1 MTDIDTVISKLG
13 GIEEAAK
20 ITKVSTE
27 AIRKWKQAHAIP
39 SKHWATIIQ
48 ATGLTLKDLQPN
60 ENNDN
65 DNFAKLNNTRPAK
78 ADALLLLKDGT
89 IFWGIGF
96 GAYSSE
102 KNLALG
108 EICFST
114 GMTGYQE
121 TLTDPSF
128 AGQLITFTF
137 PHIGNVGTNNDDN
150 EANKIFA
157 KGLIVKEKITEPS
170 SWRSNDHLNH
180 WLKKQNITGIYGID
194 TRNLTILIREKGPQN
209 ALIFWPE
216 DKNFDIVYLQE
227 QVKKWPG
234 LQGMDLAKEVTCS
247 KSYLWTKDIWYWNSD
262 TKNKNQTHYKVVA
275 IDYGAKHNIFRNL
288 VNVGCNL
295 IIVPATTTA
304 EEILSYNPD
313 GVFLSNGPADPAAT
327 AHYTVPVL
335 QELLKRNIPIFGI
348 CLGHQLLA
356 LALGG
361 KTYKLEQGHRGANQP
376 VKDLKTGKVEITSQ
390 NHGFA
395 VDPKSLPDTA
405 HETHI
410 NLFDHSNEGIA
421 SDIYPAFS
429 VQYHPEASPGPT
441 DSHYLFKR
449 FVGLMDQHPSSFK
462 KSLSN

>member
-13 GIEEAAK
+13 GIEKAAK
-20 ITKVSTE
+20 IARVSTE

-48 ATGLTLKDLQPN
+48 ATGLTLKDLQPEKN
-60 ENNDN
+60 NYNDN
-65 DNFAKLNNTRPAK
+65 SISLKTQRPSK
-78 ADALLLLKDGT
+78 ANAILLLEDGT
-89 IFWGIGF
+89 VLWGMGF
-96 GAYSSE
+96 GAHSS
-102 KNLALG
+102 KNNLALG

-137 PHIGNVGTNNDDN
+137 PHIGNVGTNDDDN
-150 EANKIFA
+150 EADTIVA
-157 KGLIVKEKITEPS
+157 KGLIIKEKITEPS
-170 SWRSNDHLNH
+170 NWRSTSHLNS
-180 WLKKQNITGIYGID
+180 WLKKQNVTGIYGID
-194 TRNLTILIREKGPQN
+194 TRALTLLIREKGPQN

-216 DKNFDIVYLQE
+216 DGNFDLEFLRKEI
-227 QVKKWPG
+227 KRWPG
-234 LQGMDLAKEVTCS
+234 LKGMDLAKEVTCP
-247 KSYLWTKDIWYWNSD
+247 KSYSWKKDVWCWKSD
-262 TKNKNQTHYKVVA
+262 KKNQNKPAYKVVA
-275 IDYGAKHNIFRNL
+275 IDYGAKYNIFRNL
-288 VNVGCNL
+288 VNVGCDL
-295 IIVPATTTA
+295 VVVPATVST
-304 EEILSYNPD
+304 EEILSYSPD

-335 QELLKRNIPIFGI
+335 RELLKRNIPIFGI

-356 LALGG
+356 HALGG
-361 KTYKLEQGHRGANQP
+361 KTYKLDQGHRGANQP

-395 VDPKSLPDTA
+395 VDPKSLPDTV

-421 SDIYPAFS
+421 SKIYPAFS

-449 FVGLMDQHPSSFK
+449 FVELMDQHSSSHK
-462 KSLSN
+462 RS

>member
-1 MTDIDTVISKLG
+1 MNIDTIISQLG
-13 GIEEAAK
+13 GIEEAAR

-39 SKHWATIIQ
+39 SRHWAAIIK
-48 ATGLTLKDLQPN
+48 ATGLTLQDLQPAEYN
-60 ENNDN
+60 IATPSTTPPN
-65 DNFAKLNNTRPAK
+65 K
-78 ADALLLLKDGT
+78 ATAVLLLEDGT
-89 IFWGIGF
+89 ILWGIGF
-96 GAYSSE
+96 GAYSSKE
-102 KNLALG
+102 NLSLG

-137 PHIGNVGTNNDDN
+137 PHIGNVGTNENDN
-150 EANKIFA
+150 EARNIVA
-157 KGLIVKEKITEPS
+157 KGLIVKEKITDPS
-170 SWRSNDHLNH
+170 NWRATSHFDS
-180 WLKKQNITGIYGID
+180 WLKKQKITGIYGID
-194 TRNLTILIREKGPQN
+194 TRTLTLLIREKGPQN
-209 ALIFWPE
+209 ALIFYPE
-216 DKNFDIVYLQE
+216 DGNFDLSFLQE
-227 QVKKWPG
+227 HVKAWPG
-234 LQGMDLAKEVTCS
+234 LQGMDLAQVVTCPEPYS
-247 KSYLWTKDIWYWNSD
+247 WTQGIWHWD
-262 TKNKNQTHYKVVA
+262 KTTKPSLHTNYRVVA
-275 IDYGAKHNIFRNL
+275 IDYGAKQSIFRNL
-288 VNVGCNL
+288 VNVGCQL
-295 IIVPATTTA
+295 MIVPATATA
-304 EEILSYNPD
+304 EEILNYKPD

-327 AHYTVPVL
+327 AHYAVPVL
-335 QELLKRNIPIFGI
+335 QTLLKKNIPIFGI

-356 LALGG
+356 HALGG

-395 VDPKSLPDTA
+395 VDPKSLPETV

-421 SDIYPAFS
+421 SDLYPAFS

-449 FVGLMDQHPSSFK
+449 FVELMDQHASSHQK
-462 KSLSN
+462 

>member
-1 MTDIDTVISKLG
+1 MIDIDTVISKLG
-13 GIEEAAK
+13 GTEEAAK

-39 SKHWATIIQ
+39 SKHWATIIK
-48 ATGLTLKDLQPN
+48 ATGLTLKDLQP
-60 ENNDN
+60 EEHHHNDHSTQLN
-65 DNFAKLNNTRPAK
+65 AKRPSK
-78 ADALLLLKDGT
+78 ANAVLLLEDGT
-89 IFWGIGF
+89 LLWGIGF
-96 GAYSSE
+96 GAYTS
-102 KNLALG
+102 KNNLALG

-137 PHIGNVGTNNDDN
+137 PHIGNVGTNDDDN
-150 EANKIFA
+150 EAEKIVA
-157 KGLIVKEKITEPS
+157 KGLIVKENITDPS
-170 SWRSNDHLNH
+170 NWRANSHLNS
-180 WLKKQNITGIYGID
+180 WLKKQNVTGICGID
-194 TRNLTILIREKGPQN
+194 TRALTLLIRNKGPQN

-216 DKNFDIVYLQE
+216 DGNFDLDFLQE
-227 QVKKWPG
+227 RVQKWPG
-234 LQGMDLAKEVTCS
+234 LEGMDLAKEVTCS
-247 KSYLWTKDIWYWNSD
+247 KPYPWKKDVWNWD
-262 TKNKNQTHYKVVA
+262 HDAKVKNKPSYKVVA

-288 VNVGCNL
+288 VHVGCDL
-295 IIVPATTTA
+295 IVVPATATA

-335 QELLKRNIPIFGI
+335 KELLKRNIPIFGI

-356 LALGG
+356 HALGG

-395 VDPKSLPDTA
+395 VDPKSLPDTVY
-405 HETHI
+405 ETHI
-410 NLFDHSNEGIA
+410 NLFDQSNEGIA
-421 SDIYPAFS
+421 SKLYPAFS

-449 FVGLMDQHPSSFK
+449 FVELMDQHSSSHK
-462 KSLSN
+462 RS